1 MDKKF
6 AIIKIMLILQSVI
19 NILLLILSQ
28 IFRYGAYSVL
38 SNIYAVLGGD
48 NVSLNSASQTQL
60 NHYILRSYS
69 FINIYQIYFTLSTL
83 ISLFLLKLVVDIHND
98 RGKA

>member
-1 MDKKF
+1 MDKKIS
-6 AIIKIMLILQSVI
+6 IIKFALVLQVII

-28 IFRYGAYSVL
+28 IFRYGAYHVL
-38 SNIYAVLGGD
+38 SNIYAVLGGE
-48 NVSLNSASQTQL
+48 NVSLNSASRMQL
-60 NHYILRSYS
+60 RHYVLRSYS
-69 FINIYQIYFTLSTL
+69 FIDIYQIYFAISII